1 MSLNIKHRKCVIHV
15 YFFCVYRSEI
25 LSTPGADPGIPVG
38 GGGGRGKG
46 VEFNFSKGKVI
57 LGVKFNYIISPHI
70 IDTPSMRHSV
80 ICQSL
85 SCDFNPSIC
94 ISLI

>member
-15 YFFCVYRSEI
+15 YFFCVNQSEI
-25 LSTPGADPGIPVG
+25 LSTPGADPGILV
-38 GGGGRGKG
+38 GGGGRGI
-46 VEFNFSKGKVI
+46 FFSKGTVI